1 MENNGLINNLLEKSQ
16 EAFLVSIEL
25 FNKPTINYRAEGF
38 TYFICNAWELLLK
51 AYMIKT
57 KGDKSIYYP
66 KKENRT
72 LSLSECVKKVFTN
85 ENDPVR
91 KNLEIIIELRNTS
104 THFVIKE
111 MEQLFTAFFQSCVLN
126 YSQKLLTF
134 FDVDITKKINGSFM
148 TLIANTS
155 DFKEVDLLGKYGKDI
170 VDKYLKIK
178 KNSELILEG
187 NRNEKLAIDININAK
202 IVKDE
207 EKAEFTFRIA
217 KNGEEPVTL
226 IKEPKDINIQYPFNQ
241 NKAIDK
247 INTILKKKGITI
259 KLNAYKYQQLCKYY
273 KLYDN
278 LEFCYPVLIDKNPRK
293 LFSMNTVNF
302 LVSNIESNSY
312 IIETAI
318 IENKK

>member
-1 MENNGLINNLLEKSQ
+1 MNNNLIDNLLEKSQ
-16 EAFLVSIEL
+16 ESFLVSIEL

-57 KGDKSIYYP
+57 KGNSSIYYP
-66 KKENRT
+66 NKENRT

-104 THFVIKE
+104 THFIIKE

-126 YSQKLLTF
+126 YSQKLLSF
-134 FDVDITKKINGSFM
+134 FNIDITNKINGSFM
-148 TLIANTS
+148 TLITNVL
-155 DFKEVDLLGKYGKDI
+155 DFKETDLLGKYGKNI
-170 VDKYLKIK
+170 VDKYLKMK
-178 KNSELILEG
+178 KESELILEG

-217 KNGEEPVTL
+217 KDGENPIVL

-241 NKAIDK
+241 NKAISK
-247 INTILKKKGITI
+247 INDLLKKRGISI
-259 KLNAYKYQQLCKYY
+259 KLNAYQYQQLCKYY

-302 LVSNIESNSY
+302 IVSNIETNPN
-312 IIETAI
+312 IIKIAI
-318 IENKK
+318 SENKK

>member
-1 MENNGLINNLLEKSQ
+1 MENNSLINNLLEKSQ

-25 FNKPTINYRAEGF
+25 FNKPTIKYRAEGF

-104 THFVIKE
+104 THFIIKE

-134 FDVDITKKINGSFM
+134 FEVDITKKINGSFM
-148 TLIANTS
+148 TLITNTS

-217 KNGEEPVTL
+217 KNGEEPIAL

-247 INTILKKKGITI
+247 INNFLKKKNIAI
-259 KLNAYKYQQLCKYY
+259 KLNAYQYQQLCKYY

-293 LFSMNTVNF
+293 LFSMNIVNF
-302 LVSNIESNSY
+302 LVSNIESNSD

-318 IENKK
+318 NENKK